1 MLTPLFLLKQK
12 RLLNKPILLIIFLHI
27 IGQQLDRI
35 EENIEKPTSSF
46 KSKKP
51 LIDLPGQRQNL
62 SLKTTQTKTI
72 EKVEQF
78 FFFFFPKIQ
87 ILTLHP
93 LLLVLKNLKFLIN
106 LFLSYLKLKDL
117 SGNSIPC
124 LLQKIGIQTYL
135 S

>member
-78 FFFFFPKIQ
+78 FFFFSRRS
-87 ILTLHP
+87 
-93 LLLVLKNLKFLIN
+93 KF
-106 LFLSYLKLKDL
+106 
-117 SGNSIPC
+117 
-124 LLQKIGIQTYL
+124 
-135 S
+135 